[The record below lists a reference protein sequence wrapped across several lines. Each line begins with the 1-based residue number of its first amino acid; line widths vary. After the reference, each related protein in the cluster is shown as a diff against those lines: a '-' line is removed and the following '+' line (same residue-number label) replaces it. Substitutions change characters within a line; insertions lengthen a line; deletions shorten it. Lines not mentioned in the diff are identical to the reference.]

1 MKSKKVLRLLC
12 WFSALS
18 AFFLFSGCQ
27 EKSINLHW
35 GPTQELN
42 IELQTDAWNSSAMY
56 VQLNQAIALY
66 QEQYP
71 EVQVHITEVPC
82 GYGDP
87 YFKQLGTRIMAGE
100 GPDVLF
106 FNNLFTTENDILK
119 MEKAGA
125 FEDLAQAVQDDLN
138 PKDYVQPI
146 FEDSVYDGHQYLI
159 PISYSLPLFI
169 TTEEAASAVNL
180 DFDRAQNT
188 LEILTELGDCKEKN
202 PEVYLFSYPRFM
214 LQTIHMSG
222 MEYGDVQSGEIT
234 LDFELFHQ
242 LLDQWKRIDPYSISE
257 EDIRQIG
264 QPQMNVLPI
273 YKAIKEGRFTCSLG
287 LYGYRDYFYTT
298 QWFLQDTVPQFF
310 PWRNMDGG
318 ITAMQDSALAIR
330 RNAPNA
336 QNAWNFIKVALS
348 AEAQAAPIQDPIS
361 TGYLPVNRS
370 AWKIAYQEIYSNEIA
385 YGNDTT
391 SVGVQAVPKE
401 RYNEF
406 VKLQDEITGVSIR
419 FPADREIFEL
429 FTPYLEGTA
438 TFEECQQKAEDFL
451 FIYLSE

>member
-159 PISYSLPLFI
+159 PIS
-169 TTEEAASAVNL
+169 
-180 DFDRAQNT
+180 
-188 LEILTELGDCKEKN
+188 
-202 PEVYLFSYPRFM
+202 
-214 LQTIHMSG
+214 
-222 MEYGDVQSGEIT
+222 
-234 LDFELFHQ
+234 
-242 LLDQWKRIDPYSISE
+242 
-257 EDIRQIG
+257 
-264 QPQMNVLPI
+264 
-273 YKAIKEGRFTCSLG
+273 
-287 LYGYRDYFYTT
+287 
-298 QWFLQDTVPQFF
+298 
-310 PWRNMDGG
+310 
-318 ITAMQDSALAIR
+318 
-330 RNAPNA
+330 
-336 QNAWNFIKVALS
+336 
-348 AEAQAAPIQDPIS
+348 
-361 TGYLPVNRS
+361 
-370 AWKIAYQEIYSNEIA
+370 
-385 YGNDTT
+385 
-391 SVGVQAVPKE
+391 
-401 RYNEF
+401 
-406 VKLQDEITGVSIR
+406 
-419 FPADREIFEL
+419 
-429 FTPYLEGTA
+429 
-438 TFEECQQKAEDFL
+438 
-451 FIYLSE
+451 